1 MIKFLL
7 SGVLHLL
14 PDRFIARNGSMALI
28 QALGCDFAGMVDT
41 HQTRSMGL
49 FTVAEVRIGNAFS
62 RIFARDSTRRGG
74 SRSQGIVNARDQPVQ
89 RRKVTFL
96 HDHIITRI
104 LRRRFLEPT
113 MNLHNLIAILFLFAA
128 VTVNA
133 AEEEEEVPASPWA
146 GKATLGY
153 LATSGNTENSS
164 LNSAFE
170 IFYTTGDWQHLFDVS
185 AINSTED
192 NATTA
197 EAYAAGWK
205 SERQLSEVNFLF
217 GRLNWRKDRFSGY
230 DTQFSQTVGYGRRI
244 IDSEKHSLNG
254 EIGAGARQSDLA
266 DGTNENETILT
277 GALQYTWAISE
288 TAEFRQDL
296 LVEAGA
302 QNTYI
307 ESVTALSAR
316 LIGKLALIASYRI
329 QNNSEVPAGTE
340 KTDTFTA
347 LSFEYAF

>member
-1 MIKFLL
+1 
-7 SGVLHLL
+7 
-14 PDRFIARNGSMALI
+14 
-28 QALGCDFAGMVDT
+28 
-41 HQTRSMGL
+41 
-49 FTVAEVRIGNAFS
+49 
-62 RIFARDSTRRGG
+62 
-74 SRSQGIVNARDQPVQ
+74 
-89 RRKVTFL
+89 
-96 HDHIITRI
+96 
-104 LRRRFLEPT
+104 
-113 MNLHNLIAILFLFAA
+113 MNFHNLVSIVFMFAA
-128 VTVNA
+128 VTVTA
-133 AEEEEEVPASPWA
+133 AEEGAPESPWA

-170 IFYTTGDWQHLFDVS
+170 ISYTSGDWQHLFDVS
-185 AINSTED
+185 AINSSED

-205 SERQLSEVNFLF
+205 SERNLSEVNFLF
-217 GRLNWRKDRFSGY
+217 GRLSLRKDRFSGY

-244 IDSEKHSLNG
+244 MDNEKHSLNG

-266 DGTNENETILT
+266 DGTNENETILS
-277 GALQYTWAISE
+277 GALHYTWAISE
-288 TAEFRQDL
+288 TAELRQDL
-296 LVEAGA
+296 LVEAGSE
-302 QNTYI
+302 NTYL

-316 LIGKLALIASYRI
+316 LIGKLALVASYRI

>member
-14 PDRFIARNGSMALI
+14 ADRFIARNGSMALI

-41 HQTRSMGL
+41 HQTRGMGL

-62 RIFARDSTRRGG
+62 RIFARDSTRRAG
-74 SRSQGIVNARDQPVQ
+74 SRSQGIVNARDHPVQ

-96 HDHIITRI
+96 HDPIITRI
-104 LRRRFLEPT
+104 LRGRFLGPT
-113 MNLHNLIAILFLFAA
+113 MKLHNLIAILCIFAA

-133 AEEEEEVPASPWA
+133 AEEEAPASPWA

-170 IFYTTGDWQHLFDVS
+170 ISYTTGDWQHLFDAS

-254 EIGAGARQSDLA
+254 EIGAGARQSDLT

-277 GALQYTWAISE
+277 GALRYTWAISE

-296 LVEAGA
+296 LVEAGS

-316 LIGKLALIASYRI
+316 LIGKLALVASYRI

>member
-1 MIKFLL
+1 M
-7 SGVLHLL
+7 
-14 PDRFIARNGSMALI
+14 
-28 QALGCDFAGMVDT
+28 DF
-41 HQTRSMGL
+41 
-49 FTVAEVRIGNAFS
+49 
-62 RIFARDSTRRGG
+62 
-74 SRSQGIVNARDQPVQ
+74 
-89 RRKVTFL
+89 
-96 HDHIITRI
+96 
-104 LRRRFLEPT
+104 
-113 MNLHNLIAILFLFAA
+113 HNLVAIVFMFAA
-128 VTVNA
+128 VTVTA
-133 AEEEEEVPASPWA
+133 AEEEAPVSPWA

-170 IFYTTGDWQHLFDVS
+170 ISYTIGDWQHLFDVS
-185 AINSTED
+185 AINSSED

-205 SERQLSEVNFLF
+205 SERNLSEVNFLF

-230 DTQFSQTVGYGRRI
+230 DTQFSQTVGYGRRF
-244 IDSEKHSLNG
+244 IDSETHSLNG
-254 EIGAGARQSDLA
+254 EIGAGLRQSELA
-266 DGTNENETILT
+266 DGTNEDETILT
-277 GALQYTWAISE
+277 GALRYTWAISE

-296 LVEAGA
+296 LIEAGSE
-302 QNTYI
+302 NTYL

-316 LIGKLALIASYRI
+316 LVGKLALVASYRI